1 MPENTEETTETTETE
16 SSTENT
22 ENETNT
28 GAADQSASDDLD
40 TLRSQLKEARSEAA
54 KYRVNARETREAL
67 EKAKTPEEFEAVSAR
82 VSQLEADLSKAR
94 LAAKYNLPEALAN
107 RIAGDTDEA
116 REEDAKSLAAFT
128 APREEIGKGGL
139 SPNEKPEGKHD
150 PKSLASLISRG
161 RH

>member
-1 MPENTEETTETTETE
+1 MSENTEETTENTE
-16 SSTENT
+16 SSTEST

-28 GAADQSASDDLD
+28 GVADQGASEDLD

-54 KYRVNARETREAL
+54 KYRVSARETREAL
-67 EKAKTPEEFEAVSAR
+67 ERAKTPEEFEAVSTR

-116 REEDAKSLAAFT
+116 REEDAKSLAAFA

-139 SPNEKPEGKHD
+139 NPNEKNSGKLD
-150 PKSLASLISRG
+150 PKSLAAQISRG